1 MKIAVDGERL
11 LGDLAELAR
20 HGRAPGG
27 GWTRPALS
35 PADAAARRYVA
46 ERGRALGL
54 AVAHD
59 EVGNLRMRRAGSD
72 AAAAPV
78 LTGSHL
84 DTVPSGGYL
93 DGPLGLEGALGG
105 VGARGAR
112 R

>member
-1 MKIAVDGERL
+1 MRLAVDGDRL
-11 LGDLAELAR
+11 LADLAELAR
-20 HGRAPGG
+20 HGRASGG

-59 EVGNLRMRRAGSD
+59 EVGNLRMRRAGAD
-72 AAAAPV
+72 ARAPV
-78 LTGSHL
+78 VMTGSHL

-93 DGPLGLEGALGG
+93 DGPLGVVGALAA
-105 VGARGAR
+105 VAALDA
-112 R
+112 